1 MRIPEMM
8 INVMCDDVIL
18 PFQVTGAPNVYDTKL
33 IEWLFSGITRQTL
46 LCSGPITQSQLDFLR
61 STETTGEL
69 IYQNQMFRFNRSR
82 ITDIVERSKAP
93 LIIKDLKK
101 IFYRKYDEYISFY
114 FLLINGLGETH
125 V

>member
-1 MRIPEMM
+1 MM

-18 PFQVTGAPNVYDTKL
+18 PFQVTGAPNIYETEL

-46 LCSGPITQSQLDFLR
+46 LCSGPITQRQLDFLR

-114 FLLINGLGETH
+114 FLLINGLG
-125 V
+125 